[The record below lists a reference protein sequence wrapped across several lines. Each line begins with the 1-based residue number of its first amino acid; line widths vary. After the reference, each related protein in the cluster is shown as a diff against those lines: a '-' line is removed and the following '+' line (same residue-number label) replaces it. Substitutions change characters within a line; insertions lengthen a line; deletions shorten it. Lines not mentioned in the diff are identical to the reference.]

1 MTWGSRSTQDALHA
15 HRRGPETP
23 GADLSQSW
31 RLDIHDHDAGR
42 LGVRGSPPPRC
53 PSSRRALA
61 WRDKEYVLVPSRRSR
76 PPRNLTTSKR
86 SHARGGA
93 SGATDWL
100 RGDSFRRRLWA
111 RGGHRAPC
119 ASQSPPHTCH
129 IGLHCPCRV
138 ESPRPDPGRD
148 PAGGAPSVLLA
159 MRKSHASEP
168 RVS

>member
-1 MTWGSRSTQDALHA
+1 MLSTPTGGGLKLQALISHSPGGWTSTITMPAGSVS
-15 HRRGPETP
+15 G
-23 GADLSQSW
+23 GA
-31 RLDIHDHDAGR
+31 
-42 LGVRGSPPPRC
+42 PPPRC

-129 IGLHCPCRV
+129 VGLHCPCRV